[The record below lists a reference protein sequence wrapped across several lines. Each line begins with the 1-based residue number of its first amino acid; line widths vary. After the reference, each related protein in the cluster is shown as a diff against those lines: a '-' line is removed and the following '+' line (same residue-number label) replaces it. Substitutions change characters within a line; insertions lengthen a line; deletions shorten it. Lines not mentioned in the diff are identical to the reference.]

1 MTHTDAFIF
10 HWVGCAYKWLDSP
23 PSIYDATGNY
33 LTSDSLYGPISA
45 QFALGE
51 AAHLMGL
58 THARFMV
65 AGNKIEALTHDGQ
78 ELLAK
83 YEQLLIE
90 NELGDGSNAQGI
102 QYKFSYKVTIST

>member
-10 HWVGCAYKWLDSP
+10 HWVGCAYRWLDSA
-23 PSIYDATGNY
+23 PSIYDAAGNY
-33 LTSDSLYGPISA
+33 LTCDGMYGPISA
-45 QFALGE
+45 QFALGQ

-58 THARFMV
+58 TSARFMIV
-65 AGNKIEALTHDGQ
+65 GNKIEALTHDGQ

-90 NELGDGSNAQGI
+90 NELSDGYDAQGI